1 MSLSIEWE
9 HIEEP
14 AVYQRN
20 GREVYFDPIRE
31 IFILKNP
38 EEIIRQKMVQYLQSE
53 LGAPKSMIEVEVPLS
68 DFKEKARGRVDILVS
83 GSTDNNELAALML
96 IECKAPG
103 VPLTDD
109 VFEQAAKYDEII
121 VADCI
126 IITNGIELRAYG
138 WDESIK
144 WYKLLSEIP
153 SYNSLV
159 TKQKLK
165 FVSDEFPAWKRPA
178 FESYSD
184 PATIQYFTDQLVMI
198 GEDTPK
204 ELHPILIN
212 IGGFLLDETK
222 RMKPQKLYGIDII
235 EDGGI
240 RNTCF
245 GNAAGGQWAGEYRYF
260 ILKDEAGN
268 NQIVSMRTFASG
280 KFENHEVWGN
290 RKGTTTFVV
299 AIDDL
304 DKKHNSLQ
312 LNLDAHLR
320 RVNNGYVIW
329 HDGRLT
335 AGKSGSTKRTDV
347 LDFIRINAPEL
358 IGSDGMVFLG
368 KLTCTEELSWDQPET
383 NDFIGRMIKYAL
395 VRDQFRKQKLAA
407 KNG

>member
-38 EEIIRQKMVQYLQSE
+38 EEIIRQKVVQYLQAE
-53 LGAPKSMIEVEVPLS
+53 LGVPKSMIEVEVPLS
-68 DFKEKARGRVDILVS
+68 YYKEKARGRVDILVS
-83 GSTDNNELAALML
+83 GSTENNELAPLML

-109 VFEQAAKYDEII
+109 VFEQAAKYDEILM
-121 VADCI
+121 VDCMM
-126 IITNGIELRAYG
+126 ITNGSEFRAYG
-138 WDESIK
+138 WDETTN
-144 WYKLLSEIP
+144 WYKLLAEVP

-159 TKQKLK
+159 TKQKMQY
-165 FVSDEFPAWKRPA
+165 VTDDFPAWKRPV
-178 FESYSD
+178 FEKYPD
-184 PATIQYFTDQLVMI
+184 PETIQYFTDDLVMI

-212 IGGFLLDETK
+212 IGGFLLDENQ
-222 RMKPQKLYGIDII
+222 RMKPQKLFGIDII

-240 RNTCF
+240 RYTCF

-260 ILKDEAGN
+260 ILKDDEGN
-268 NQIVSMRTFASG
+268 NQIISMRTFAKG
-280 KFENHEVWGN
+280 KFENHKVWGN
-290 RKGTTTFVV
+290 SKGTTYFIV

-320 RVNNGYVIW
+320 RVDGGYVVW

-335 AGKSGSTKRTDV
+335 AGKSGSTKRAEV
-347 LDFIRINAPEL
+347 LDFIRKNAPEL

-383 NDFIGRMIKYAL
+383 NDLIGRMIKYAL

>member
-1 MSLSIEWE
+1 
-9 HIEEP
+9 
-14 AVYQRN
+14 
-20 GREVYFDPIRE
+20 
-31 IFILKNP
+31 
-38 EEIIRQKMVQYLQSE
+38 
-53 LGAPKSMIEVEVPLS
+53 
-68 DFKEKARGRVDILVS
+68 
-83 GSTDNNELAALML
+83 
-96 IECKAPG
+96 
-103 VPLTDD
+103 
-109 VFEQAAKYDEII
+109 
-121 VADCI
+121 
-126 IITNGIELRAYG
+126 
-138 WDESIK
+138 
-144 WYKLLSEIP
+144 
-153 SYNSLV
+153 
-159 TKQKLK
+159 
-165 FVSDEFPAWKRPA
+165 
-178 FESYSD
+178 
-184 PATIQYFTDQLVMI
+184 MI
-198 GEDTPK
+198 GEDTPR

-320 RVNNGYVIW
+320 RVNDGYVIW

-358 IGSDGMVFLG
+358 IGNDGMVFLG